1 METGT
6 KIVNKGLVLLWVVSA
21 FILSSCHSGSTKR
34 TFVIGV
40 SQCSDDAWRRTMNN
54 EMLRESSFYP
64 NIRLEIK
71 TAYDNNNKQ
80 ISDIQD
86 FINEK
91 VDALIV
97 SPNEA
102 EPITPIV
109 EKAYKAGIPV
119 IMVDRKIASDQY
131 TAFVGA
137 NNFLIGKEVGNYAI
151 NLLKGKGNI
160 VEIRGLQGSTPAT
173 ERHNGFMSA
182 IAKYPNIHIIFSSDG
197 KWLRAPAK
205 QEMQSALKQYH
216 KINLVYAHNDEMA
229 IGAYQAA
236 LSVHR
241 NKDIKFLG
249 IDALAD
255 AGGGIDQVLHGVL
268 TATFIYPTGGEKAIQ
283 TAVAILNH
291 KPFQRENT
299 LYTAAVDKTNAR
311 IIKLQ
316 TDQINDHQ
324 KKIVQLNGLLNK
336 NLAQYSTQRTLLYGS
351 LMILLLITGL
361 LLVSVMAYRSKNR
374 LSKKLEQKNR
384 AIEQQKETLSVQH
397 EQLLALSKNLQEAT
411 QAKLTFFTN
420 ISHEFRTPLTLLT
433 GPIDTLL
440 SSPNVKQ
447 DEQRLLLLMRK
458 NANILLSLISQLIDF
473 RKYENGKLPVNFTL
487 SDLKLFLKEES
498 ISFKEL
504 AKRKHIHFH
513 VKTSDESFT
522 IWMDMEKLEKIY
534 FNLLSNA
541 FKYTLENGHID
552 VKLTKEIITDE
563 AFAVLSVSDDGKG
576 IPKESLKNIFERFY
590 KVDPFAAG
598 SGIGLA
604 FTKALVELHHGK
616 IEIESEEGHGT
627 KFTVFLPFQQKEIPT
642 TSSITENTATHAPL
656 LQIIET
662 EDVEIEDLPKEAFQT
677 TEKPII
683 LLVED
688 NADVRAYIK
697 TILQADYT
705 ILEAANGEN
714 GLSKAMKYVPELIV
728 SDVMMDGMNGFE
740 LCRQV
745 KETLSTSH
753 IPVMLLTACSLDEE
767 KATGFESGAD
777 AYIQKPFNE
786 RLFTIRI
793 RKLIEN
799 RKRLKELFRENQAF
813 GEIKASVSDID
824 KDFITQFHKFIE
836 ENIANS
842 ELNVDDMGKELGL
855 SRVQLYRKLKSLT
868 NYAPNELVR
877 IIRLRTAANLL
888 ETTDQ
893 NVSEIAYATGFTS
906 PSYFTK
912 CFRDYFNE
920 SPSDYG
926 RNAQTKTEKE
936 E

>member
-1 METGT
+1 
-6 KIVNKGLVLLWVVSA
+6 
-21 FILSSCHSGSTKR
+21 
-34 TFVIGV
+34 
-40 SQCSDDAWRRTMNN
+40 
-54 EMLRESSFYP
+54 
-64 NIRLEIK
+64 
-71 TAYDNNNKQ
+71 
-80 ISDIQD
+80 
-86 FINEK
+86 
-91 VDALIV
+91 
-97 SPNEA
+97 
-102 EPITPIV
+102 
-109 EKAYKAGIPV
+109 
-119 IMVDRKIASDQY
+119 
-131 TAFVGA
+131 
-137 NNFLIGKEVGNYAI
+137 
-151 NLLKGKGNI
+151 
-160 VEIRGLQGSTPAT
+160 
-173 ERHNGFMSA
+173 
-182 IAKYPNIHIIFSSDG
+182 
-197 KWLRAPAK
+197 
-205 QEMQSALKQYH
+205 
-216 KINLVYAHNDEMA
+216 
-229 IGAYQAA
+229 
-236 LSVHR
+236 
-241 NKDIKFLG
+241 
-249 IDALAD
+249 
-255 AGGGIDQVLHGVL
+255 
-268 TATFIYPTGGEKAIQ
+268 
-283 TAVAILNH
+283 
-291 KPFQRENT
+291 
-299 LYTAAVDKTNAR
+299 
-311 IIKLQ
+311 
-316 TDQINDHQ
+316 
-324 KKIVQLNGLLNK
+324 
-336 NLAQYSTQRTLLYGS
+336 
-351 LMILLLITGL
+351 MILLLTIGL
-361 LLVSVMAYRSKNR
+361 LLVSLMAYRSKNR
-374 LSKKLEQKNR
+374 LNKKLEQKNR

-440 SSPNVKQ
+440 SSSNLKSN
-447 DEQRLLLLMRK
+447 EQRLLLLMRK

-498 ISFKEL
+498 VSFKEM

-513 VKTSDESFT
+513 INVSDDAFI

-552 VKLTKEIITDE
+552 VSLTKEMVNDE
-563 AFAVLSVSDDGKG
+563 AFAVLSVSDNGKG

-627 KFTVFLPFQQKEIPT
+627 KFTVYLPFQQKEIPT
-642 TSSITENTATHAPL
+642 TSNLTEKTVTHAPQAEL
-656 LQIIET
+656 MET
-662 EDVEIEDLPKEAFQT
+662 DEIEIEDLPKEAYQT
-677 TEKPII
+677 SEKPLI

-697 TILQADYT
+697 TILKPDYI
-705 ILEAANGEN
+705 ILEAANGQN
-714 GLSKAMKYVPELIV
+714 GLLKAMKYVPELII

-799 RKRLKELFRENQAF
+799 RKRLKELFRENQTF

-824 KDFITQFHKFIE
+824 KDFITQFHQFIE
-836 ENIANS
+836 ENITNS
-842 ELNVDDMGKELGL
+842 ELNVDDIGKELGL

-888 ETTDQ
+888 ETTNQ
-893 NVSEIAYATGFTS
+893 NISEIAYATGFTS

-926 RNAQTKTEKE
+926 RNAQTKTEKDGSSM
-936 E
+936 

>member
-1 METGT
+1 V
-6 KIVNKGLVLLWVVSA
+6 K
-21 FILSSCHSGSTKR
+21 
-34 TFVIGV
+34 
-40 SQCSDDAWRRTMNN
+40 
-54 EMLRESSFYP
+54 
-64 NIRLEIK
+64 
-71 TAYDNNNKQ
+71 
-80 ISDIQD
+80 
-86 FINEK
+86 
-91 VDALIV
+91 
-97 SPNEA
+97 
-102 EPITPIV
+102 
-109 EKAYKAGIPV
+109 
-119 IMVDRKIASDQY
+119 
-131 TAFVGA
+131 
-137 NNFLIGKEVGNYAI
+137 
-151 NLLKGKGNI
+151 
-160 VEIRGLQGSTPAT
+160 
-173 ERHNGFMSA
+173 
-182 IAKYPNIHIIFSSDG
+182 
-197 KWLRAPAK
+197 
-205 QEMQSALKQYH
+205 
-216 KINLVYAHNDEMA
+216 
-229 IGAYQAA
+229 
-236 LSVHR
+236 
-241 NKDIKFLG
+241 
-249 IDALAD
+249 
-255 AGGGIDQVLHGVL
+255 
-268 TATFIYPTGGEKAIQ
+268 
-283 TAVAILNH
+283 
-291 KPFQRENT
+291 
-299 LYTAAVDKTNAR
+299 
-311 IIKLQ
+311 
-316 TDQINDHQ
+316 
-324 KKIVQLNGLLNK
+324 
-336 NLAQYSTQRTLLYGS
+336 
-351 LMILLLITGL
+351 
-361 LLVSVMAYRSKNR
+361 AYRSKNR
-374 LSKKLEQKNR
+374 LNKKLEQKNR

-440 SSPNVKQ
+440 SSSNLKSN
-447 DEQRLLLLMRK
+447 EQRLLLLMRK

-498 ISFKEL
+498 VSFKEM

-513 VKTSDESFT
+513 INVSDDAFI

-552 VKLTKEIITDE
+552 VSLTKEMVNDE
-563 AFAVLSVSDDGKG
+563 AFAVLSVSDNGKG

-627 KFTVFLPFQQKEIPT
+627 KFTVYLPFQQKEIPT
-642 TSSITENTATHAPL
+642 TSNLTEKTVTHAPQAEL
-656 LQIIET
+656 MET
-662 EDVEIEDLPKEAFQT
+662 DEIEIEDLPKEAYQT
-677 TEKPII
+677 SEKPLI

-697 TILQADYT
+697 TILKPDYI
-705 ILEAANGEN
+705 ILEAANGQN
-714 GLSKAMKYVPELIV
+714 GLLKAMKYVPELII

-799 RKRLKELFRENQAF
+799 RKRLKELFRENQTF

-824 KDFITQFHKFIE
+824 KDFITQFHQFIE
-836 ENIANS
+836 ENITNS
-842 ELNVDDMGKELGL
+842 ELNVDDIGKELGL

-888 ETTDQ
+888 ETTNQ
-893 NVSEIAYATGFTS
+893 NISEIAYATGFTS

-926 RNAQTKTEKE
+926 RNAQTKTEKDGSSM
-936 E
+936 

>member
-1 METGT
+1 MMNQRFFL
-6 KIVNKGLVLLWVVSA
+6 ILFCSLLV
-21 FILSSCHSGSTKR
+21 FSCHNKPKH

-54 EMLRESSFYP
+54 EMLREASFYP
-64 NIRLEIK
+64 HIRLVIK
-71 TAYDNNNKQ
+71 TAYDNNDRQ
-80 ISDIQD
+80 IHDIQD
-86 FINEK
+86 FIDAK
-91 VDALIV
+91 VDAIIV

-109 EKAYKAGIPV
+109 EKAFKAGIPV
-119 IMVDRKIASDQY
+119 IMVDRKIVSDQY

-137 NNFLIGKEVGNYAI
+137 DNFLIGKEVGNYAVS
-151 NLLKGKGNI
+151 LLQGKGNI
-160 VEIRGLQGSTPAT
+160 VEIQGLKGSTPAS
-173 ERHNGFMSA
+173 ERHRGFLSA
-182 IAKYPNIHIIFSSDG
+182 ISKYPNMHIIYSNDG
-197 KWLRAPAK
+197 KWLRSPAR
-205 QEMQSALKQYH
+205 QEMQIALKQH
-216 KINLVYAHNDEMA
+216 SGINLVFAQNDEMA
-229 IGAYQAA
+229 IGANQAA
-236 LSVHR
+236 IDLKR
-241 NKDIKFLG
+241 NQGIKFIG
-249 IDALAD
+249 IDALSD
-255 AGGGIDQVLHGVL
+255 AGGGIEQVLNGAL
-268 TATFIYPTGGEKAIQ
+268 TATFIYPTGGEKTIQ
-283 TAVAILNH
+283 TTIAILSH
-291 KPFQRENT
+291 KPFNRENV

-324 KKIVQLNGLLNK
+324 KKIAQLNGLLSE
-336 NLAQYSTQRTLLYGS
+336 NLAQYSTQRTLLYGA
-351 LMILLLITGL
+351 LLFLLLTIGFL
-361 LLVSVMAYRSKNR
+361 FFSAMAYRSKSR
-374 LSKKLEQKNR
+374 LNKKLEQKNI

-411 QAKLTFFTN
+411 QAKLVFFTN

-440 SSPNVKQ
+440 STSTLKSN
-447 DEQRLLLLMRK
+447 EQRLLLLMRK
-458 NANILLSLISQLIDF
+458 NANILLNLISQLIDF

-487 SDLKLFLKEES
+487 SDLKIFLKDES
-498 ISFKEL
+498 VSFKEL

-513 VKTSDESFT
+513 VKTSDDRFT
-522 IWMDMEKLEKIY
+522 IWIDMEKLEKIY

-541 FKYTLENGHID
+541 FKNTLENGHID
-552 VKLTKEIITDE
+552 VTLTKEIMNDE
-563 AFAVLSVSDDGKG
+563 EYAMLSVSDDGKG
-576 IPKESLKNIFERFY
+576 IPKEALENIFDRFY
-590 KVDPFAAG
+590 KVDPYAPG

-627 KFTVFLPFQQKEIPT
+627 TFTVYLPVQQKEIPIANA
-642 TSSITENTATHAPL
+642 ITENTATHGTLSQL
-656 LQIIET
+656 LDIDD
-662 EDVEIEDLPKEAFQT
+662 DVDNEEDLPKEAYQT
-677 TEKPII
+677 TEKPMI

-688 NADVRAYIK
+688 NADVLTYIK

-705 ILEAANGEN
+705 ILEASNGKS
-714 GLSKAMKYVPELIV
+714 GLIKAMKYVPELIV

-786 RLFTIRI
+786 RLFTIRV

-799 RKRLKELFRENQAF
+799 RKKLKELFRENQTF

-893 NVSEIAYATGFTS
+893 NVSEIAYAAGFTS

-926 RNAQTKTEKE
+926 KNSSPKTENE
-936 E
+936 S

>member
-1 METGT
+1 MARYL
-6 KIVNKGLVLLWVVSA
+6 ILLG
-21 FILSSCHSGSTKR
+21 FLSFLFSCHNNNPKR

-54 EMLRESSFYP
+54 EMLREASFYP
-64 NIRLEIK
+64 NVRIEIK

-102 EPITPIV
+102 KPITPIV

-137 NNFLIGKEVGNYAI
+137 NNFLIGKDVGNYAI

-160 VEIRGLQGSTPAT
+160 VEIKGLQGSTPAT

-205 QEMQSALKQYH
+205 QEMQSALQLH
-216 KINLVYAHNDEMA
+216 SRINLVFAHNDEMA
-229 IGAYQAA
+229 MGAYQAA
-236 LSVHR
+236 LEAHR
-241 NKDIKFLG
+241 NKGITFLG
-249 IDALAD
+249 IDALAGV
-255 AGGGIDQVLHGVL
+255 GGGIEQVLNGAL

-291 KPFQRENT
+291 QPFQRENT
-299 LYTAAVDKTNAR
+299 LYTAAVDKSNAR
-311 IIKLQ
+311 IIQLQ

-336 NLAQYSTQRTLLYGS
+336 NLAQFATQRNMLYGS
-351 LMILLLITGL
+351 LMILLLTIGL
-361 LLVSVMAYRSKNR
+361 LLVSIMAYRSKNR
-374 LSKKLEQKNR
+374 LNKKLEQKNR

-440 SSPNVKQ
+440 SSSNLKS

-504 AKRKHIHFH
+504 AKRKHIHFR
-513 VKTSDESFT
+513 VKTSDESFI
-522 IWMDMEKLEKIY
+522 IWMDVEKLEKIY

-541 FKYTLENGHID
+541 FKYTRENGHID
-552 VKLTKEIITDE
+552 VKLTKEIINDE

-576 IPKESLKNIFERFY
+576 IPKESLKNIFEQFY
-590 KVDPFAAG
+590 KVDPYAAG

-627 KFTVFLPFQQKEIPT
+627 KFTVYLPFQQKEIPT
-642 TSSITENTATHAPL
+642 TNAITETTVTHAPL
-656 LQIIET
+656 LQIENT
-662 EDVEIEDLPKEAFQT
+662 EDVEIEDLQDEALHKA
-677 TEKPII
+677 EKPII

-688 NADVRAYIK
+688 NADVRSYIK
-697 TILQADYT
+697 IILQTDYT

-714 GLSKAMKYVPELIV
+714 GLAKAMKYVPELII

-753 IPVMLLTACSLDEE
+753 IPVILLTACSLDEE

-786 RLFTIRI
+786 KLFTVRV

-799 RKRLKELFRENQAF
+799 RKQLKKFFRENQTF
-813 GEIKASVSDID
+813 GAIKASVSDLD
-824 KDFITQFHKFIE
+824 KEFINQFHQYIE
-836 ENIANS
+836 KNIANS
-842 ELNVDDMGKELGL
+842 ALNVDDIGKQLGL
-855 SRVQLYRKLKSLT
+855 SRVQLYRKLKSMT
-868 NYAPNELVR
+868 NYSPNELVR
-877 IIRLRTAANLL
+877 IIRLRQGALLL
-888 ETTDQ
+888 ETTRQ
-893 NVSEIAYATGFTS
+893 NISEIAYATGFTS
-906 PSYFTK
+906 PSYFAK
-912 CFRDYFNE
+912 CFHDYFKE
-920 SPSDYG
+920 SPGEY
-926 RNAQTKTEKE
+926 AQHHRVNE